1 MRKWKQRCS
10 VILGLT
16 VLGFANLV
24 EVVTPF
30 VETTK
35 VYAQEKE
42 DGYSN
47 SLKFSGTAT
56 TSKSQVTYH
65 DPMDLIQIIDLS
77 GSLSDSEFER
87 ANGVA
92 GGRKQQINDMIYVIE
107 NKLTDEDH
115 VMLAFYGTN
124 TEDSYKIGDREGS
137 DITRLL
143 TKKEAIDLLKELNSN
158 EEVHSMSL
166 SSSLIYSYVSPLLE
180 SKKYSVSKNFP
191 IGTGFED
198 VYKAQPNRNKQVS
211 VLQFTDDWTVSSGT
225 NENIDTSFADW
236 AKSNAKTFMT
246 VIDSVNGRNT
256 LSVSQLEKAGH
267 PNIKVFTKLDTPNR
281 QEDIAK
287 LFESTA
293 LVVVNKTVKQK
304 GTVSISPEADLT
316 LTSAELVS
324 PNGQKTPLTITNNT
338 VSWSGDLDNGS
349 YTVNYTF
356 TGTPSVERSI
366 RSSVTVDGK
375 KVDEKINTLRPEKIA
390 FETKYEEDP
399 SLAAGQ
405 EKEKQAGSEG
415 SQLVSLKDGKV
426 ISTTITKPKVDRI
439 VLRGTKGSDVEVKT
453 EDIPF
458 NTTYTEDP
466 ELEIGQTKVVT
477 EGAVGQKEITK
488 TYVTQSGK
496 RVGEPAITEKILKKA
511 VDKVIAKGTKGQD
524 VDVAESDIAFKTVY
538 TEDPEL
544 EFGQEKIVTEG
555 VLGVKRTTKTYV
567 TQKGVRT
574 KDEPSIKEE
583 VLKEAVDKVVAR
595 GSKPAVATKELDYKT
610 TYVEDKES
618 EAGKKTVVTK
628 GSKGHEISTVT
639 HSFNS
644 ETGEVTAN
652 EPKVE
657 KTESVDEV
665 ISVGTKPVVTTKD
678 LDYKTKYVEDKES
691 EAGKKTV
698 VTKGSKGHET
708 TTITYSFNSE
718 TGEVTANEPKVEKTE
733 SVDEVISVGTKP
745 VVTTKDLDY
754 KTKYV
759 EDKESE
765 AGKKT
770 VVTKGSKG
778 HETTT
783 ITYSFNSE
791 TGEVTANEPKVEKTE
806 SVDEV
811 ISVGTKPKVEIMETE
826 FKTEK
831 RENKDLKKGEEKIIQ
846 AGVKGRETITT
857 TYYLDPDT
865 GEVKENKPS
874 LEKVDPVN
882 EIIEVGTQAEKVLPN
897 TGTSLSN
904 FLTLTGM
911 IGIVLGISVIIY
923 RKLNKK

>member
-1 MRKWKQRCS
+1 MKKWKKRFS
-10 VILGLT
+10 VILGLA
-16 VLGFANLV
+16 VLGFPNLV

-107 NKLTDEDH
+107 HKLTDEDH

-166 SSSLIYSYVSPLLE
+166 SSSLISSYVSPLLE

-198 VYKAQPNRNKQVS
+198 VYKAQTNKNKQVS
-211 VLQFTDDWTVSSGT
+211 VLQFTDDWSSYYT
-225 NENIDTSFADW
+225 HENIDTSFADW

-246 VIDSVNGRNT
+246 VIDSKDGKNT
-256 LSVSQLEKAGH
+256 NSYEQLVKAGH

-293 LVVVNKTVKQK
+293 LVVVNKTIKQK

-356 TGTPSVERSI
+356 TGAPSVERSI

-458 NTTYTEDP
+458 KTTYTEDP

-496 RVGEPAITEKILKKA
+496 RVGDPAVTEKILKKA

-555 VLGVKRTTKTYV
+555 VVGVKRTTKTYV

-595 GSKPAVATKELDYKT
+595 GSKAAVATKELNYKT

-628 GSKGHEISTVT
+628 GSKGHETSTVT

-665 ISVGTKPVVTTKD
+665 ISVGTKPVVTTKE

-718 TGEVTANEPKVEKTE
+718 TGEVTANEPKVEK
-733 SVDEVISVGTKP
+733 I
-745 VVTTKDLDY
+745 
-754 KTKYV
+754 
-759 EDKESE
+759 
-765 AGKKT
+765 
-770 VVTKGSKG
+770 
-778 HETTT
+778 
-783 ITYSFNSE
+783 
-791 TGEVTANEPKVEKTE
+791 E

-865 GEVKENKPS
+865 GDVKENKPS

-904 FLTLTGM
+904 FLTLTGI
-911 IGIVLGISVIIY
+911 IGIALGISVIIY

>member
-10 VILGLT
+10 IILGLA
-16 VLGFANLV
+16 VLGFTNLV

-30 VETTK
+30 VEATK
-35 VYAQEKE
+35 VYAQENSNVNGNTLTFTAKSREEINRTTEKKIKPMDLLVVIDFSDSMSNHFTKMISDLKSLVSTMSDE
-42 DGYSN
+42 DQIWLFSYRENRDVSYIVTQDQIASGKPMDKTVLLRLLEGTPSMS
-47 SLKFSGTAT
+47 SLKDSFKKTDFNVNADSVGKGFSEIYDNYSGKKNSYVSTIQFTDEWVFSETIDIKYATWAKNHAKTFYTVTYYPNNINANQVGQSVRVMRAAGHNNIFIAT
-56 TSKSQVTYH
+56 TS
-65 DPMDLIQIIDLS
+65 IN
-77 GSLSDSEFER
+77 DSER
-87 ANGVA
+87 HKA
-92 GGRKQQINDMIYVIE
+92 IND
-107 NKLTDEDH
+107 
-115 VMLAFYGTN
+115 
-124 TEDSYKIGDREGS
+124 
-137 DITRLL
+137 
-143 TKKEAIDLLKELNSN
+143 
-158 EEVHSMSL
+158 
-166 SSSLIYSYVSPLLE
+166 
-180 SKKYSVSKNFP
+180 
-191 IGTGFED
+191 
-198 VYKAQPNRNKQVS
+198 
-211 VLQFTDDWTVSSGT
+211 QF
-225 NENIDTSFADW
+225 
-236 AKSNAKTFMT
+236 AKTA
-246 VIDSVNGRNT
+246 VEEIKEEK
-256 LSVSQLEKAGH
+256 VS
-267 PNIKVFTKLDTPNR
+267 
-281 QEDIAK
+281 
-287 LFESTA
+287 
-293 LVVVNKTVKQK
+293 VKQK

-324 PNGQKTPLTITNNT
+324 PNGQKTPLTITDNT
-338 VSWSGDLDNGS
+338 VSWSGDLDDGS
-349 YTVNYTF
+349 YTVHYTF

-439 VLRGTKGSDVEVKT
+439 VLRG
-453 EDIPF
+453 
-458 NTTYTEDP
+458 
-466 ELEIGQTKVVT
+466 
-477 EGAVGQKEITK
+477 
-488 TYVTQSGK
+488 
-496 RVGEPAITEKILKKA
+496 
-511 VDKVIAKGTKGQD
+511 
-524 VDVAESDIAFKTVY
+524 
-538 TEDPEL
+538 
-544 EFGQEKIVTEG
+544 
-555 VLGVKRTTKTYV
+555 
-567 TQKGVRT
+567 
-574 KDEPSIKEE
+574 
-583 VLKEAVDKVVAR
+583 
-595 GSKPAVATKELDYKT
+595 SKSAVATKELDYKT
-610 TYVEDKES
+610 T
-618 EAGKKTVVTK
+618 
-628 GSKGHEISTVT
+628 
-639 HSFNS
+639 
-644 ETGEVTAN
+644 
-652 EPKVE
+652 
-657 KTESVDEV
+657 
-665 ISVGTKPVVTTKD
+665 
-678 LDYKTKYVEDKES
+678 YVEDKES

-811 ISVGTKPKVEIMETE
+811 ISVGTKPKVEIRETE

-857 TYYLDPDT
+857 TYYLAPDT
-865 GEVKENKPS
+865 GEVKENKPT

-882 EIIEVGTQAEKVLPN
+882 EIIEVGTKAEKVLPN

-904 FLTLTGM
+904 LLTLTGM

>member
-107 NKLTDEDH
+107 SKLTDEDH

-158 EEVHSMSL
+158 EAVHSMSL
-166 SSSLIYSYVSPLLE
+166 SSSLISSYISPLLE

-198 VYKAQPNRNKQVS
+198 VYKAQTNKNKQVS
-211 VLQFTDDWTVSSGT
+211 VLQFTDDWSSYYT
-225 NENIDTSFADW
+225 HENIDTSFADW

-246 VIDSVNGRNT
+246 VIDSKDGKNT
-256 LSVSQLEKAGH
+256 NSYEQLVKAGH

-293 LVVVNKTVKQK
+293 LVVVNKTIKQK

-458 NTTYTEDP
+458 KTTYTEDP

-496 RVGEPAITEKILKKA
+496 RVGDPTVTEKILKKA

-555 VLGVKRTTKTYV
+555 VLGIKRTTKTYV

-595 GSKPAVATKELDYKT
+595 GSKSAVATKELDYKT

-618 EAGKKTVVTK
+618 EAGKKRVVTK
-628 GSKGHEISTVT
+628 GSKCHETSTVT

-657 KTESVDEV
+657 K
-665 ISVGTKPVVTTKD
+665 I
-678 LDYKTKYVEDKES
+678 
-691 EAGKKTV
+691 
-698 VTKGSKGHET
+698 
-708 TTITYSFNSE
+708 
-718 TGEVTANEPKVEKTE
+718 E

-826 FKTEK
+826 FKSEK
-831 RENKDLKKGEEKIIQ
+831 RENKNLKKGEEKIIQ

>member
-1 MRKWKQRCS
+1 MKKWKKRCS
-10 VILGLT
+10 VILGLV
-16 VLGFANLV
+16 VLGFTNLV

-30 VETTK
+30 VETTR

-42 DGYSN
+42 GGYSN
-47 SLKFSGTAT
+47 SLKFSGTT
-56 TSKSQVTYH
+56 STSKSQVTYH
-65 DPMDLIQIIDLS
+65 EPMDLIQIIDLS
-77 GSLSDSEFER
+77 GSLSDFEFNR
-87 ANGVA
+87 ANGTP

-124 TEDSYKIGDREGS
+124 TEDSYVTGDREGS

-158 EEVHSMSL
+158 EEVHNISL
-166 SSSLIYSYVSPLLE
+166 SSSLIGGTVSPLLE

-246 VIDSVNGRNT
+246 VVDSVVGNDA
-256 LSVSQLEKAGH
+256 LSVSQLKKAGH

-293 LVVVNKTVKQK
+293 LVVVNKTIKQK

-324 PNGQKTPLTITNNT
+324 PNGQKTPLTIKNNT

-390 FETKYEEDP
+390 FETKYEEDS
-399 SLAAGQ
+399 SLATGQ

-477 EGAVGQKEITK
+477 EGAIGQKEITK

-496 RVGEPAITEKILKKA
+496 RVGEPVTTEKILKKA

-544 EFGQEKIVTEG
+544 EFGQEKILTEG
-555 VLGVKRTTKTYV
+555 VVGVKRTTKTYV

-583 VLKEAVDKVVAR
+583 IVKEAVDKVVAR
-595 GSKPAVATKELDYKT
+595 GSKEAVATKELDYKT
-610 TYVEDKES
+610 KYVEDKDS

-628 GSKGHEISTVT
+628 GSKGHETTTITY
-639 HSFNS
+639 SFNS

-665 ISVGTKPVVTTKD
+665 ISVGTKSVVTTKD

-733 SVDEVISVGTKP
+733 SVDE
-745 VVTTKDLDY
+745 
-754 KTKYV
+754 
-759 EDKESE
+759 
-765 AGKKT
+765 A
-770 VVTKGSKG
+770 
-778 HETTT
+778 
-783 ITYSFNSE
+783 
-791 TGEVTANEPKVEKTE
+791 
-806 SVDEV
+806 
-811 ISVGTKPKVEIMETE
+811 ISVGTKPKVEIKETE

-857 TYYLDPDT
+857 TYYLNPDT

-904 FLTLTGM
+904 FLTLAGM
-911 IGIVLGISVIIY
+911 IGIALGISVIIY

>member
-1 MRKWKQRCS
+1 MRKWKQSCS

-35 VYAQEKE
+35 VYAQEN
-42 DGYSN
+42 SN
-47 SLKFSGTAT
+47 VNGNTLIFTAKSREEINRT
-56 TSKSQVTYH
+56 TEKKIK
-65 DPMDLIQIIDLS
+65 PMDLLVVLDFS
-77 GSLSDSEFER
+77 GSNVSNFAKMFSDLKSL
-87 ANGVA
+87 
-92 GGRKQQINDMIYVIE
+92 ISTMS
-107 NKLTDEDH
+107 DEDQIW
-115 VMLAFYGTN
+115 LFSYDSN
-124 TEDSYKIGDREGS
+124 LPDSYKVKSSVIASGIVSGIASGKPMNKKNLIKLLENKQITDQYDSEGLFRKEGWNVSEDSIGKGFSEIYDNYSG
-137 DITRLL
+137 
-143 TKKEAIDLLKELNSN
+143 KKN
-158 EEVHSMSL
+158 
-166 SSSLIYSYVSPLLE
+166 SYVST
-180 SKKYSVSKNFP
+180 
-191 IGTGFED
+191 I
-198 VYKAQPNRNKQVS
+198 
-211 VLQFTDDWTVSSGT
+211 QFTDEWTVG
-225 NENIDTSFADW
+225 EEIDVQYASW
-236 AKSNAKTFMT
+236 AKNHAKTFYT
-246 VIDSVNGRNT
+246 VTYNANESS
-256 LSVSQLEKAGH
+256 LSVQSMKAAGH
-267 PNIKVFTKLDTPNR
+267 NNIFISDASTNESERQKAINDQFAKTAVEEIKEEKV
-281 QEDIAK
+281 
-287 LFESTA
+287 S
-293 LVVVNKTVKQK
+293 VKQK

-316 LTSAELVS
+316 LTSVELVS

-426 ISTTITKPKVDRI
+426 ISTIITKPKVDRI

-477 EGAVGQKEITK
+477 EGAVGQKEITQ

-496 RVGEPAITEKILKKA
+496 RVGDPAVTEKILKKA

-595 GSKPAVATKELDYKT
+595 GSKSAVATKELDYKT

-628 GSKGHEISTVT
+628 GSKGHETSTVT
-639 HSFNS
+639 H
-644 ETGEVTAN
+644 
-652 EPKVE
+652 
-657 KTESVDEV
+657 
-665 ISVGTKPVVTTKD
+665 
-678 LDYKTKYVEDKES
+678 
-691 EAGKKTV
+691 
-698 VTKGSKGHET
+698 
-708 TTITYSFNSE
+708 SFNSE

-831 RENKDLKKGEEKIIQ
+831 RENKNLKKGEEKIIQ

-904 FLTLTGM
+904 FLTLTGI
-911 IGIVLGISVIIY
+911 IGIALGISVIIY

>member
-1 MRKWKQRCS
+1 MRKWKQGCS

-30 VETTK
+30 IETTR
-35 VYAQEKE
+35 VYAQEN
-42 DGYSN
+42 SN
-47 SLKFSGTAT
+47 VNGNTLTFTAKSREEIIHT
-56 TSKSQVTYH
+56 TEKKIK
-65 DPMDLIQIIDLS
+65 PMDLLVVLDFS
-77 GSLSDSEFER
+77 GSNTDNITKMFSDLKSLVSTMSDEDQIWLFSYDFNLPDSYKAKRSEI
-87 ANGVA
+87 ASGKPMN
-92 GGRKQQINDMIYVIE
+92 KKNLIKLLE
-107 NKLTDEDH
+107 NKQPDANVYRIINEFKDLFKKEGWD
-115 VMLAFYGTN
+115 V
-124 TEDSYKIGDREGS
+124 TEDSI
-137 DITRLL
+137 
-143 TKKEAIDLLKELNSN
+143 KKGFSE
-158 EEVHSMSL
+158 
-166 SSSLIYSYVSPLLE
+166 IYDNYSGKKNSYVST
-180 SKKYSVSKNFP
+180 
-191 IGTGFED
+191 I
-198 VYKAQPNRNKQVS
+198 
-211 VLQFTDDWTVSSGT
+211 QFTDGWDYG
-225 NENIDTSFADW
+225 EKIDIQYANW
-236 AKSNAKTFMT
+236 AKNHAKTFYT
-246 VIDSVNGRNT
+246 VTYNANERSYSVEAMKAVGHNNIFISDASTTELERQKAINDQFAKT
-256 LSVSQLEKAGH
+256 AIEEIKEEKVS
-267 PNIKVFTKLDTPNR
+267 
-281 QEDIAK
+281 
-287 LFESTA
+287 
-293 LVVVNKTVKQK
+293 VKQK

-316 LTSAELVS
+316 LTSAELVA

-390 FETKYEEDP
+390 FETKYEEDS

-415 SQLVSLKDGKV
+415 SQLLSLKDGKV

-439 VLRGTKGSDVEVKT
+439 VLRG
-453 EDIPF
+453 
-458 NTTYTEDP
+458 
-466 ELEIGQTKVVT
+466 
-477 EGAVGQKEITK
+477 
-488 TYVTQSGK
+488 
-496 RVGEPAITEKILKKA
+496 
-511 VDKVIAKGTKGQD
+511 
-524 VDVAESDIAFKTVY
+524 
-538 TEDPEL
+538 
-544 EFGQEKIVTEG
+544 
-555 VLGVKRTTKTYV
+555 
-567 TQKGVRT
+567 
-574 KDEPSIKEE
+574 
-583 VLKEAVDKVVAR
+583 
-595 GSKPAVATKELDYKT
+595 SKSAVATKELDYKT
-610 TYVEDKES
+610 T
-618 EAGKKTVVTK
+618 
-628 GSKGHEISTVT
+628 
-639 HSFNS
+639 
-644 ETGEVTAN
+644 
-652 EPKVE
+652 
-657 KTESVDEV
+657 
-665 ISVGTKPVVTTKD
+665 
-678 LDYKTKYVEDKES
+678 YVEDKES

-745 VVTTKDLDY
+745 VVTTKELDY

-759 EDKESE
+759 EDKDSE

-811 ISVGTKPKVEIMETE
+811 ISVGTKPKVEIRETE

-857 TYYLDPDT
+857 TYYLDPET
-865 GEVKENKPS
+865 GDVKENKPS

-904 FLTLTGM
+904 FLTLTGI
-911 IGIVLGISVIIY
+911 IGIALGISVITY
-923 RKLNKK
+923 RKLKKK

>member
-35 VYAQEKE
+35 VYAQEN
-42 DGYSN
+42 SN
-47 SLKFSGTAT
+47 VNGNTLTFTAKSREEINRT
-56 TSKSQVTYH
+56 TEKKTK
-65 DPMDLIQIIDLS
+65 PMDLLVVLDFSPSNVSNFAKMFSDLK
-77 GSLSDSEFER
+77 SLISTMS
-87 ANGVA
+87 
-92 GGRKQQINDMIYVIE
+92 
-107 NKLTDEDH
+107 DEDQIW
-115 VMLAFYGTN
+115 LFSYDSN
-124 TEDSYKIGDREGS
+124 LPDSYKVKSSVIASGIVSGIASGKPMNKKNLIKLLENKQITDQYDSEGLFRKEGWNVSEDSIGKGFSEIYDNYSG
-137 DITRLL
+137 
-143 TKKEAIDLLKELNSN
+143 KKN
-158 EEVHSMSL
+158 
-166 SSSLIYSYVSPLLE
+166 SYVST
-180 SKKYSVSKNFP
+180 
-191 IGTGFED
+191 I
-198 VYKAQPNRNKQVS
+198 
-211 VLQFTDDWTVSSGT
+211 QFTDEWTVG
-225 NENIDTSFADW
+225 EEIDVQYASW
-236 AKSNAKTFMT
+236 AKNHAKTFYT
-246 VIDSVNGRNT
+246 VTYNANESS
-256 LSVSQLEKAGH
+256 LSVQSMKAAGH
-267 PNIKVFTKLDTPNR
+267 NNIFISDASTTELERQKAINDQFAKTAVEEIKEEKV
-281 QEDIAK
+281 
-287 LFESTA
+287 S
-293 LVVVNKTVKQK
+293 VKQK

-390 FETKYEEDP
+390 FETKYEEDS

-496 RVGEPAITEKILKKA
+496 RVGDPTVTEKILKKA
-511 VDKVIAKGTKGQD
+511 VDKVVAKGTKGQD

-595 GSKPAVATKELDYKT
+595 GSKSAVATKELDYKT

-628 GSKGHEISTVT
+628 GSKGHETSTVT

-678 LDYKTKYVEDKES
+678 LDYKTKYVEDK
-691 EAGKKTV
+691 
-698 VTKGSKGHET
+698 
-708 TTITYSFNSE
+708 
-718 TGEVTANEPKVEKTE
+718 
-733 SVDEVISVGTKP
+733 D
-745 VVTTKDLDY
+745 
-754 KTKYV
+754 
-759 EDKESE
+759 SE

-857 TYYLDPDT
+857 TYYLNPDT

>member
-10 VILGLT
+10 VILGLA

-47 SLKFSGTAT
+47 SLKFSGTTT

-137 DITRLL
+137 DITHLL

-166 SSSLIYSYVSPLLE
+166 SSSLISSYVSPLLE

-198 VYKAQPNRNKQVS
+198 VYKAQTNKNKQVS
-211 VLQFTDDWTVSSGT
+211 VLQFTDDWSSYYT
-225 NENIDTSFADW
+225 HENIDTSFADW

-246 VIDSVNGRNT
+246 VIDSKDGKNT
-256 LSVSQLEKAGH
+256 NSYEQLVKAGH

-496 RVGEPAITEKILKKA
+496 RVGDPAVTEKILKKA

-628 GSKGHEISTVT
+628 GSKGHETTTVT

-708 TTITYSFNSE
+708 STVTYSFNSE
-718 TGEVTANEPKVEKTE
+718 TGEV
-733 SVDEVISVGTKP
+733 I
-745 VVTTKDLDY
+745 
-754 KTKYV
+754 
-759 EDKESE
+759 
-765 AGKKT
+765 
-770 VVTKGSKG
+770 
-778 HETTT
+778 
-783 ITYSFNSE
+783 
-791 TGEVTANEPKVEKTE
+791 ANEPKVEKTE

-865 GEVKENKPS
+865 GEVKENKPT

>member
-1 MRKWKQRCS
+1 MRKWKQSCS

-35 VYAQEKE
+35 VYAQEN
-42 DGYSN
+42 SN
-47 SLKFSGTAT
+47 VNGNTLTFTAKSREEINRT
-56 TSKSQVTYH
+56 TEKKIK
-65 DPMDLIQIIDLS
+65 PLDLLVVLDLS
-77 GSLSDSEFER
+77 ISNVGNITKMLSDLKSL
-87 ANGVA
+87 AST
-92 GGRKQQINDMIYVIE
+92 MS
-107 NKLTDEDH
+107 DEDQIWLFSYD
-115 VMLAFYGTN
+115 MNEA
-124 TEDSYKIGDREGS
+124 DSYKANYTGIASGKPMNKKNLIKLLENKQITDQYDFKDLFRKEGWNVTEESIGKAFSEIYDNYSG
-137 DITRLL
+137 
-143 TKKEAIDLLKELNSN
+143 KKN
-158 EEVHSMSL
+158 
-166 SSSLIYSYVSPLLE
+166 SYVST
-180 SKKYSVSKNFP
+180 
-191 IGTGFED
+191 I
-198 VYKAQPNRNKQVS
+198 
-211 VLQFTDDWTVSSGT
+211 QFTDGW
-225 NENIDTSFADW
+225 IDSETIDVKYATW
-236 AKSNAKTFMT
+236 AKSHAKTFYT
-246 VIDSVNGRNT
+246 VTYNANESS
-256 LSVSQLEKAGH
+256 LSVQSMKAAGH
-267 PNIKVFTKLDTPNR
+267 NNIFISNDSTNESERQKAINAQFAKTAVEEIKEEKV
-281 QEDIAK
+281 
-287 LFESTA
+287 S
-293 LVVVNKTVKQK
+293 VKQK

-366 RSSVTVDGK
+366 RSSVTVDDK

-426 ISTTITKPKVDRI
+426 ISTIITKPKVDRI

-477 EGAVGQKEITK
+477 EGTVGQKEITK

-496 RVGEPAITEKILKKA
+496 RVGDPAVTEKI
-511 VDKVIAKGTKGQD
+511 
-524 VDVAESDIAFKTVY
+524 
-538 TEDPEL
+538 
-544 EFGQEKIVTEG
+544 
-555 VLGVKRTTKTYV
+555 
-567 TQKGVRT
+567 
-574 KDEPSIKEE
+574 
-583 VLKEAVDKVVAR
+583 LKEAVDKVVAR
-595 GSKPAVATKELDYKT
+595 GSKSAVATKE
-610 TYVEDKES
+610 
-618 EAGKKTVVTK
+618 
-628 GSKGHEISTVT
+628 
-639 HSFNS
+639 
-644 ETGEVTAN
+644 
-652 EPKVE
+652 
-657 KTESVDEV
+657 
-665 ISVGTKPVVTTKD
+665 

-698 VTKGSKGHET
+698 VTKGSKGYET

-718 TGEVTANEPKVEKTE
+718 TGEVAANEPKVEKTE
-733 SVDEVISVGTKP
+733 P
-745 VVTTKDLDY
+745 
-754 KTKYV
+754 
-759 EDKESE
+759 
-765 AGKKT
+765 
-770 VVTKGSKG
+770 
-778 HETTT
+778 
-783 ITYSFNSE
+783 
-791 TGEVTANEPKVEKTE
+791 
-806 SVDEV
+806 VDEV

-831 RENKDLKKGEEKIIQ
+831 RENKNLKKGEEKIIQ

-857 TYYLDPDT
+857 TYYLNPDT

-882 EIIEVGTQAEKVLPN
+882 KIIEVGTQAEKVLPN

>member
-1 MRKWKQRCS
+1 MRKWKQSCS

-24 EVVTPF
+24 EIVTPF

-35 VYAQEKE
+35 VYAQEN
-42 DGYSN
+42 SN
-47 SLKFSGTAT
+47 VNGNTLTFTAKSREEINRT
-56 TSKSQVTYH
+56 TEKKIK
-65 DPMDLIQIIDLS
+65 PMDLLVVLDFS
-77 GSLSDSEFER
+77 GSNTANITKMFSDLKSL
-87 ANGVA
+87 VST
-92 GGRKQQINDMIYVIE
+92 MS
-107 NKLTDEDH
+107 DEDQIW
-115 VMLAFYGTN
+115 LFSYDSN
-124 TEDSYKIGDREGS
+124 LPDSYKVKSSVIASGIASGKPMNKKNLIKLLENKQITDQYDFQGLFRKEGWNVSEDSIGKGFSEIYDNYSG
-137 DITRLL
+137 
-143 TKKEAIDLLKELNSN
+143 KKN
-158 EEVHSMSL
+158 
-166 SSSLIYSYVSPLLE
+166 SYVST
-180 SKKYSVSKNFP
+180 
-191 IGTGFED
+191 I
-198 VYKAQPNRNKQVS
+198 
-211 VLQFTDDWTVSSGT
+211 QFTDEWTIG
-225 NENIDTSFADW
+225 EEIDVQYATW
-236 AKSNAKTFMT
+236 AKNHAKTFYT
-246 VIDSVNGRNT
+246 VTYNANESS
-256 LSVSQLEKAGH
+256 LSVQSMKAAGH
-267 PNIKVFTKLDTPNR
+267 NNIFISDASTTELERQKAINAQFAKTAVEEIKEEKV
-281 QEDIAK
+281 
-287 LFESTA
+287 S
-293 LVVVNKTVKQK
+293 VKQK

-366 RSSVTVDGK
+366 RGSVTVDGK

-496 RVGEPAITEKILKKA
+496 RVGEAAVTEKILKKA

-574 KDEPSIKEE
+574 KDEPYIKEE
-583 VLKEAVDKVVAR
+583 VVKEAVDKVVAR
-595 GSKPAVATKELDYKT
+595 GSKAAVETKELDYKT
-610 TYVEDKES
+610 TYVEDKDS

-628 GSKGHEISTVT
+628 GSKGHETSTVT

-644 ETGEVTAN
+644 ETGEVTSN

-665 ISVGTKPVVTTKD
+665 ISVGTK
-678 LDYKTKYVEDKES
+678 
-691 EAGKKTV
+691 
-698 VTKGSKGHET
+698 
-708 TTITYSFNSE
+708 
-718 TGEVTANEPKVEKTE
+718 
-733 SVDEVISVGTKP
+733 SVD
-745 VVTTKDLDY
+745 TTKDLDY

-857 TYYLDPDT
+857 TYYLNPDT

>member
-10 VILGLT
+10 VILGLA

-42 DGYSN
+42 DSYSN
-47 SLKFSGTAT
+47 SLKFSGTTT

-115 VMLAFYGTN
+115 VMLAFNGTN

-166 SSSLIYSYVSPLLE
+166 SSSLISSYVSPLLE

-198 VYKAQPNRNKQVS
+198 VYKAQTNKNKQVS
-211 VLQFTDDWTVSSGT
+211 VLQFTDDWSSYYT
-225 NENIDTSFADW
+225 HENIDTSFADW

-246 VIDSVNGRNT
+246 VIDSKDGKNT
-256 LSVSQLEKAGH
+256 NSYEQLVKAGH

-293 LVVVNKTVKQK
+293 LVVVNKTIKQK

-366 RSSVTVDGK
+366 RGSVTVDGK

-466 ELEIGQTKVVT
+466 ELEIGQTKVLT
-477 EGAVGQKEITK
+477 EGAVGQTEITK

-496 RVGEPAITEKILKKA
+496 RVGDPTVTEKILKKA

-555 VLGVKRTTKTYV
+555 VLGIKRTTKTYV

-595 GSKPAVATKELDYKT
+595 GSKSAVATKELDYKT
-610 TYVEDKES
+610 T
-618 EAGKKTVVTK
+618 
-628 GSKGHEISTVT
+628 
-639 HSFNS
+639 
-644 ETGEVTAN
+644 
-652 EPKVE
+652 
-657 KTESVDEV
+657 
-665 ISVGTKPVVTTKD
+665 
-678 LDYKTKYVEDKES
+678 YVEDKES

-733 SVDEVISVGTKP
+733 PIDEVISVGTKP

-831 RENKDLKKGEEKIIQ
+831 RENKNLKKGEEKIIQ

>member
-1 MRKWKQRCS
+1 MKKWKKRCS
-10 VILGLT
+10 VILGLV
-16 VLGFANLV
+16 VLGFTNLV

-30 VETTK
+30 VETTR

-42 DGYSN
+42 GGYSN
-47 SLKFSGTAT
+47 SLKFSGTTT

-166 SSSLIYSYVSPLLE
+166 SSSLISSYVSPLLE

-198 VYKAQPNRNKQVS
+198 VYKAQTNKNKQVS
-211 VLQFTDDWTVSSGT
+211 VLQFTDDWSSYYT
-225 NENIDTSFADW
+225 HENIDTSFADW

-246 VIDSVNGRNT
+246 VIDSKDGKNT
-256 LSVSQLEKAGH
+256 NSYEQLVKAGH

-293 LVVVNKTVKQK
+293 LVVVNKTIKQK

-338 VSWSGDLDNGS
+338 ISWSGDLDNGS

-366 RSSVTVDGK
+366 RGSVTVDGK

-458 NTTYTEDP
+458 KTTYTEDP

-477 EGAVGQKEITK
+477 EGAVGQKEIIK

-496 RVGEPAITEKILKKA
+496 RVGDPAVTEKIFKKA

-555 VLGVKRTTKTYV
+555 VPGVKRTTKTYV

-628 GSKGHEISTVT
+628 GSKGHETTTVT

-644 ETGEVTAN
+644 ETGEV
-652 EPKVE
+652 
-657 KTESVDEV
+657 
-665 ISVGTKPVVTTKD
+665 I
-678 LDYKTKYVEDKES
+678 
-691 EAGKKTV
+691 
-698 VTKGSKGHET
+698 
-708 TTITYSFNSE
+708 
-718 TGEVTANEPKVEKTE
+718 
-733 SVDEVISVGTKP
+733 
-745 VVTTKDLDY
+745 
-754 KTKYV
+754 
-759 EDKESE
+759 
-765 AGKKT
+765 
-770 VVTKGSKG
+770 
-778 HETTT
+778 
-783 ITYSFNSE
+783 
-791 TGEVTANEPKVEKTE
+791 ANEPKVEKTE

>member
-1 MRKWKQRCS
+1 MRKWKQGCS
-10 VILGLT
+10 VILGLS

-30 VETTK
+30 VETTS
-35 VYAQEKE
+35 VYAQEN
-42 DGYSN
+42 SN
-47 SLKFSGTAT
+47 VNGNTLTFTAKSREEINRT
-56 TSKSQVTYH
+56 TEKKIK
-65 DPMDLIQIIDLS
+65 PMDLLVVLDFSTSNEFNLTKI
-77 GSLSDSEFER
+77 LSDLKSLVSTMSDDDQIWLFSYDSNFADSYKAKRSEIASGKPMNKKNLIKLLLENEQ
-87 ANGVA
+87 ANTSVLRIRNEFKDLFKKGDWNVTEDSI
-92 GGRKQQINDMIYVIE
+92 GKGFSEIYDNYSGKKNSYVSIIQF
-107 NKLTDEDH
+107 TDGWESNEEIDVQYANWAKNH
-115 VMLAFYGTN
+115 AKTFYTVTYGTN
-124 TEDSYKIGDREGS
+124 EDSKS
-137 DITRLL
+137 V
-143 TKKEAIDLLKELNSN
+143 EAMKAAGHSN
-158 EEVHSMSL
+158 
-166 SSSLIYSYVSPLLE
+166 I
-180 SKKYSVSKNFP
+180 F
-191 IGTGFED
+191 I
-198 VYKAQPNRNKQVS
+198 
-211 VLQFTDDWTVSSGT
+211 
-225 NENIDTSFADW
+225 
-236 AKSNAKTFMT
+236 SNASTNKSERQKAINAQFAKTA
-246 VIDSVNGRNT
+246 VEEIKEEK
-256 LSVSQLEKAGH
+256 VS
-267 PNIKVFTKLDTPNR
+267 
-281 QEDIAK
+281 
-287 LFESTA
+287 
-293 LVVVNKTVKQK
+293 VKQK

-324 PNGQKTPLTITNNT
+324 PNGQKTPLTITDNT
-338 VSWSGDLDNGS
+338 VSWSGDLDDGS
-349 YTVNYTF
+349 YTVHYTF

-426 ISTTITKPKVDRI
+426 ISTTVTKPKVDRI

-496 RVGEPAITEKILKKA
+496 RVGEPVTTEKILKKA

-595 GSKPAVATKELDYKT
+595 GSKSAVATKELDYKT
-610 TYVEDKES
+610 KYVEDKES

-628 GSKGHEISTVT
+628 GSKGHETSTVT
-639 HSFNS
+639 HSFNA

-665 ISVGTKPVVTTKD
+665 ISVGTKPVVTTKG
-678 LDYKTKYVEDKES
+678 LDYKTTYVEDKES

-708 TTITYSFNSE
+708 S
-718 TGEVTANEPKVEKTE
+718 
-733 SVDEVISVGTKP
+733 
-745 VVTTKDLDY
+745 
-754 KTKYV
+754 
-759 EDKESE
+759 
-765 AGKKT
+765 
-770 VVTKGSKG
+770 
-778 HETTT
+778 T

-811 ISVGTKPKVEIMETE
+811 ISVGTKPKVEIRETE

-857 TYYLDPDT
+857 TYYLNPDT

-874 LEKVDPVN
+874 LEKVDPIN
-882 EIIEVGTQAEKVLPN
+882 EIIEVGTQAEKILPN

-904 FLTLTGM
+904 FLTLTGI
-911 IGIVLGISVIIY
+911 IGIALGISVIIY

>member
-35 VYAQEKE
+35 VYAQEN
-42 DGYSN
+42 SN
-47 SLKFSGTAT
+47 VNGNTLTFTAKSREEINRT
-56 TSKSQVTYH
+56 TEKKIK
-65 DPMDLIQIIDLS
+65 PMDLLVLLDFSPSNNSNITKMFSDLK
-77 GSLSDSEFER
+77 SLVSTMS
-87 ANGVA
+87 
-92 GGRKQQINDMIYVIE
+92 
-107 NKLTDEDH
+107 DEDQIWLFSYD
-115 VMLAFYGTN
+115 MNFK
-124 TEDSYKIGDREGS
+124 DSYKAKRSEIASGKPMNKKNL
-137 DITRLL
+137 INLL
-143 TKKEAIDLLKELNSN
+143 ENKELSI
-158 EEVHSMSL
+158 L
-166 SSSLIYSYVSPLLE
+166 SRDTAAYKFKDLFKTEGWNVSGDSIGKDFSEIYNNYSGKKNSYVST
-180 SKKYSVSKNFP
+180 
-191 IGTGFED
+191 I
-198 VYKAQPNRNKQVS
+198 
-211 VLQFTDDWTVSSGT
+211 QFTDEWQGD
-225 NENIDTSFADW
+225 EKIDVQYANW
-236 AKSNAKTFMT
+236 AKNHAKTFYT
-246 VIDSVNGRNT
+246 VTYNANESSYSV
-256 LSVSQLEKAGH
+256 EAMKAAGH
-267 PNIKVFTKLDTPNR
+267 NNIFISGYSTNESER
-281 QEDIAK
+281 QKAINAQFAK
-287 LFESTA
+287 TA
-293 LVVVNKTVKQK
+293 VEEIKEETVSVKQK
-304 GTVSISPEADLT
+304 GTVSIIPEADLT

-349 YTVNYTF
+349 YTVHYTF

-390 FETKYEEDP
+390 FETKYEEEP

-496 RVGEPAITEKILKKA
+496 RVGDPAVTEKILKKA

-555 VLGVKRTTKTYV
+555 VVGVKRTTKTYV

-595 GSKPAVATKELDYKT
+595 GSKSAVATKELDYKT

-628 GSKGHEISTVT
+628 GSKGHETSTVT

-745 VVTTKDLDY
+745 
-754 KTKYV
+754 
-759 EDKESE
+759 
-765 AGKKT
+765 
-770 VVTKGSKG
+770 
-778 HETTT
+778 
-783 ITYSFNSE
+783 
-791 TGEVTANEPKVEKTE
+791 
-806 SVDEV
+806 
-811 ISVGTKPKVEIMETE
+811 KVEIRETE

-857 TYYLDPDT
+857 TYYLNPDT

-882 EIIEVGTQAEKVLPN
+882 EIIEVGTQVEKVLPN

>member
-1 MRKWKQRCS
+1 MKKWKKRCS

-107 NKLTDEDH
+107 SKLTDEDH

-158 EEVHSMSL
+158 EAVHSMSL
-166 SSSLIYSYVSPLLE
+166 SSSLISSYISPLLE

-198 VYKAQPNRNKQVS
+198 VYKAQTNKNKQVS
-211 VLQFTDDWTVSSGT
+211 VLQFTDDWSSYYT
-225 NENIDTSFADW
+225 HENIDTSFADW

-246 VIDSVNGRNT
+246 VIDSKDGKNT
-256 LSVSQLEKAGH
+256 NSYEQLVKAGH

-293 LVVVNKTVKQK
+293 LVVVNKTIKQK

-458 NTTYTEDP
+458 KTTYTEDP

-496 RVGEPAITEKILKKA
+496 RVGDPTVTEKILKKA

-555 VLGVKRTTKTYV
+555 VIGVKRTTKTYV

-583 VLKEAVDKVVAR
+583 VVKEAVDKVVAR
-595 GSKPAVATKELDYKT
+595 GSKAA
-610 TYVEDKES
+610 
-618 EAGKKTVVTK
+618 
-628 GSKGHEISTVT
+628 
-639 HSFNS
+639 
-644 ETGEVTAN
+644 
-652 EPKVE
+652 
-657 KTESVDEV
+657 
-665 ISVGTKPVVTTKD
+665 VTTKD

-745 VVTTKDLDY
+745 IVTTKELDY

-865 GEVKENKPS
+865 GDVKENKPS

-904 FLTLTGM
+904 FLTLTGI
-911 IGIVLGISVIIY
+911 IGIALGISVIIY

>member
-1 MRKWKQRCS
+1 MKKWKKRFS
-10 VILGLT
+10 VILGLA
-16 VLGFANLV
+16 VLGFPNLV

-107 NKLTDEDH
+107 SKLTDEDH

-158 EEVHSMSL
+158 EAVHSMSL
-166 SSSLIYSYVSPLLE
+166 SSSLISSYISPLLE

-198 VYKAQPNRNKQVS
+198 VYKAQTNKNKQVS
-211 VLQFTDDWTVSSGT
+211 VLQFTDDWSSYYT
-225 NENIDTSFADW
+225 HENIDTSFADW

-246 VIDSVNGRNT
+246 VIDSKDGKNT
-256 LSVSQLEKAGH
+256 NSYEQLVKAGH

-293 LVVVNKTVKQK
+293 LVVVNKTIKQK

-426 ISTTITKPKVDRI
+426 ISTTITKSKVDRI

-458 NTTYTEDP
+458 KTTYTEDP

-496 RVGEPAITEKILKKA
+496 RVGDPAVTEKILKKA

-524 VDVAESDIAFKTVY
+524 VDVAESDVAFKTVY

-595 GSKPAVATKELDYKT
+595 GSKSAVATKE
-610 TYVEDKES
+610 
-618 EAGKKTVVTK
+618 
-628 GSKGHEISTVT
+628 
-639 HSFNS
+639 
-644 ETGEVTAN
+644 
-652 EPKVE
+652 
-657 KTESVDEV
+657 
-665 ISVGTKPVVTTKD
+665 

-708 TTITYSFNSE
+708 TTISYSFNSE

-733 SVDEVISVGTKP
+733 SVDEVISVGTKS

-765 AGKKT
+765 VGKKT

-831 RENKDLKKGEEKIIQ
+831 RENKNLKKGEEKIIQ

-882 EIIEVGTQAEKVLPN
+882 EIIEVGTQSEKVLPN

-904 FLTLTGM
+904 FLTLTGI
-911 IGIVLGISVIIY
+911 IGIALGISVIIY

>member
-107 NKLTDEDH
+107 SKLTDEDH

-158 EEVHSMSL
+158 EAVHSMSL
-166 SSSLIYSYVSPLLE
+166 SSSLISSYISPLLE

-198 VYKAQPNRNKQVS
+198 VYKAQTNKNKQVS
-211 VLQFTDDWTVSSGT
+211 VLQFTDDWSSYYT
-225 NENIDTSFADW
+225 HENIDTSFADW

-246 VIDSVNGRNT
+246 VIDSKDGKNT
-256 LSVSQLEKAGH
+256 NSYEQLVKAGH

-293 LVVVNKTVKQK
+293 LVVVNKTIKQK

-458 NTTYTEDP
+458 KTTYTEDP

-496 RVGEPAITEKILKKA
+496 RVGDPTVTEKILKKA

-555 VLGVKRTTKTYV
+555 VLGIKRTTKTYV

-595 GSKPAVATKELDYKT
+595 GSKSAVATKELDYKT

-628 GSKGHEISTVT
+628 GSKGHETSTVT

-657 KTESVDEV
+657 KIESVDEV

-733 SVDEVISVGTKP
+733 PI
-745 VVTTKDLDY
+745 
-754 KTKYV
+754 
-759 EDKESE
+759 
-765 AGKKT
+765 
-770 VVTKGSKG
+770 
-778 HETTT
+778 
-783 ITYSFNSE
+783 
-791 TGEVTANEPKVEKTE
+791 
-806 SVDEV
+806 DEV

>member
-1 MRKWKQRCS
+1 MRKWKQSCS

-24 EVVTPF
+24 EIVTPF

-35 VYAQEKE
+35 VYAQEN
-42 DGYSN
+42 SN
-47 SLKFSGTAT
+47 VNGNTLTFTAKSREEINRT
-56 TSKSQVTYH
+56 TEKKIK
-65 DPMDLIQIIDLS
+65 PMDLLVVLDFS
-77 GSLSDSEFER
+77 GSNTANITKMFSDLKSL
-87 ANGVA
+87 VST
-92 GGRKQQINDMIYVIE
+92 MS
-107 NKLTDEDH
+107 DEDQIW
-115 VMLAFYGTN
+115 LFSYDSN
-124 TEDSYKIGDREGS
+124 LPDSYKVKSSVIASGIASGKPMNKKNLIKLLENKQITDQYDFQGLFRKEGWNVSEDSIGKGFSEIYDNYSG
-137 DITRLL
+137 
-143 TKKEAIDLLKELNSN
+143 KKN
-158 EEVHSMSL
+158 
-166 SSSLIYSYVSPLLE
+166 SYVST
-180 SKKYSVSKNFP
+180 
-191 IGTGFED
+191 I
-198 VYKAQPNRNKQVS
+198 
-211 VLQFTDDWTVSSGT
+211 QFTDEWTIG
-225 NENIDTSFADW
+225 EEIDVQYATW
-236 AKSNAKTFMT
+236 AKNHAKTFYT
-246 VIDSVNGRNT
+246 VTYNANESS
-256 LSVSQLEKAGH
+256 LSVQSMKAAGH
-267 PNIKVFTKLDTPNR
+267 NNIFISDASTNELERQKAINAQFAKTAVEEIKEEKV
-281 QEDIAK
+281 
-287 LFESTA
+287 S
-293 LVVVNKTVKQK
+293 VKQK

-390 FETKYEEDP
+390 FETKYEEDS

-496 RVGEPAITEKILKKA
+496 RVGDPAVTEKILKKA
-511 VDKVIAKGTKGQD
+511 VDKVVAKGTKGQD

-595 GSKPAVATKELDYKT
+595 GSKSAVETKELDYKT

-618 EAGKKTVVTK
+618 EAGKKTVVIK
-628 GSKGHEISTVT
+628 GSKGHKTSTVT

-678 LDYKTKYVEDKES
+678 LDYKTKYVEDKEA

-718 TGEVTANEPKVEKTE
+718 TGEVTANEPKVEKTK
-733 SVDEVISVGTKP
+733 SVDEVISVG
-745 VVTTKDLDY
+745 
-754 KTKYV
+754 
-759 EDKESE
+759 
-765 AGKKT
+765 
-770 VVTKGSKG
+770 
-778 HETTT
+778 
-783 ITYSFNSE
+783 I
-791 TGEVTANEPKVEKTE
+791 
-806 SVDEV
+806 
-811 ISVGTKPKVEIMETE
+811 KPKVEIRETE

-846 AGVKGRETITT
+846 AGVKGREIITT
-857 TYYLDPDT
+857 TYYLNPDT

-874 LEKVDPVN
+874 FEKVDPVN

-904 FLTLTGM
+904 FLTLTG
-911 IGIVLGISVIIY
+911 IVGIALGISVIIY

>member
-1 MRKWKQRCS
+1 MKKWKKRCI

-35 VYAQEKE
+35 VYAQEKG

-47 SLKFSGTAT
+47 SLKFSGTTT
-56 TSKSQVTYH
+56 TSKSQVNYH

-115 VMLAFYGTN
+115 VMLAFNGTN

-166 SSSLIYSYVSPLLE
+166 SSSLISSYVSPLLE

-198 VYKAQPNRNKQVS
+198 VYKAQTNKNKQVS
-211 VLQFTDDWTVSSGT
+211 VLQFTDDWSSYYT
-225 NENIDTSFADW
+225 HENIDTSFADW

-246 VIDSVNGRNT
+246 VIDSKDGKNT
-256 LSVSQLEKAGH
+256 NSYEQLVKAGH

-293 LVVVNKTVKQK
+293 LVVVNKTIKQK

-338 VSWSGDLDNGS
+338 VSWSGDLDNAS

-366 RSSVTVDGK
+366 RGSVTVDGK

-466 ELEIGQTKVVT
+466 ELEIGQTKVLT
-477 EGAVGQKEITK
+477 EGAVGQTEITK

-496 RVGEPAITEKILKKA
+496 RVGDPTVTEKILKKA

-555 VLGVKRTTKTYV
+555 VLGIKRTTKTYV

-595 GSKPAVATKELDYKT
+595 GSKSAVATKELDYKT
-610 TYVEDKES
+610 T
-618 EAGKKTVVTK
+618 
-628 GSKGHEISTVT
+628 
-639 HSFNS
+639 
-644 ETGEVTAN
+644 
-652 EPKVE
+652 
-657 KTESVDEV
+657 
-665 ISVGTKPVVTTKD
+665 
-678 LDYKTKYVEDKES
+678 YVEDKES

-733 SVDEVISVGTKP
+733 PIDEVISVGTKP

-778 HETTT
+778 HETTK
-783 ITYSFNSE
+783 ITYRFNSE
-791 TGEVTANEPKVEKTE
+791 TGEVTANEPKIEKTE

-811 ISVGTKPKVEIMETE
+811 ISVGTKPKVEIRETE

-904 FLTLTGM
+904 FLTLTGI

>member
-1 MRKWKQRCS
+1 M
-10 VILGLT
+10 
-16 VLGFANLV
+16 
-24 EVVTPF
+24 
-30 VETTK
+30 
-35 VYAQEKE
+35 
-42 DGYSN
+42 
-47 SLKFSGTAT
+47 
-56 TSKSQVTYH
+56 
-65 DPMDLIQIIDLS
+65 
-77 GSLSDSEFER
+77 
-87 ANGVA
+87 
-92 GGRKQQINDMIYVIE
+92 
-107 NKLTDEDH
+107 
-115 VMLAFYGTN
+115 
-124 TEDSYKIGDREGS
+124 
-137 DITRLL
+137 
-143 TKKEAIDLLKELNSN
+143 
-158 EEVHSMSL
+158 
-166 SSSLIYSYVSPLLE
+166 
-180 SKKYSVSKNFP
+180 
-191 IGTGFED
+191 
-198 VYKAQPNRNKQVS
+198 
-211 VLQFTDDWTVSSGT
+211 
-225 NENIDTSFADW
+225 
-236 AKSNAKTFMT
+236 
-246 VIDSVNGRNT
+246 
-256 LSVSQLEKAGH
+256 
-267 PNIKVFTKLDTPNR
+267 DTPNR

-390 FETKYEEDP
+390 FETKYEEDS

-466 ELEIGQTKVVT
+466 ELEIGQIKVVT

-496 RVGEPAITEKILKKA
+496 RVGDPAVTEKILKKA

-555 VLGVKRTTKTYV
+555 VPGVKRTTKTYV

-595 GSKPAVATKELDYKT
+595 GSKSAVATKELDYKT

-628 GSKGHEISTVT
+628 GSKGHETSTVT
-639 HSFNS
+639 HSFNA

-708 TTITYSFNSE
+708 STVTHSFN
-718 TGEVTANEPKVEKTE
+718 A
-733 SVDEVISVGTKP
+733 
-745 VVTTKDLDY
+745 
-754 KTKYV
+754 
-759 EDKESE
+759 
-765 AGKKT
+765 
-770 VVTKGSKG
+770 
-778 HETTT
+778 
-783 ITYSFNSE
+783 E

-811 ISVGTKPKVEIMETE
+811 ISVGTKPKVEIRETE

-846 AGVKGRETITT
+846 AGVKGRETITI

-904 FLTLTGM
+904 FLTLTGI
-911 IGIVLGISVIIY
+911 IGIALGISVITY
-923 RKLNKK
+923 RKLKKK

>member
-1 MRKWKQRCS
+1 MKKWKKRFS
-10 VILGLT
+10 VILGLA
-16 VLGFANLV
+16 VLGFPNLV

-30 VETTK
+30 VETIR

-42 DGYSN
+42 GGYSN
-47 SLKFSGTAT
+47 SLKFSGTTT

-166 SSSLIYSYVSPLLE
+166 SSSLISSYVSPMLE

-198 VYKAQPNRNKQVS
+198 VYKAQTNKNKQVS
-211 VLQFTDDWTVSSGT
+211 VLQFTDDWSSYYT
-225 NENIDTSFADW
+225 HENIDTSFADW

-246 VIDSVNGRNT
+246 VIDSKDGKNT
-256 LSVSQLEKAGH
+256 NSYEQLVKAGH

-375 KVDEKINTLRPEKIA
+375 KVDEKINTLRPEKID

-453 EDIPF
+453 ENIPF

-496 RVGEPAITEKILKKA
+496 RVGDPTVTEKILKKA

-555 VLGVKRTTKTYV
+555 VLGIKRTTKTYV

-595 GSKPAVATKELDYKT
+595 GSKSAVATKELDYKT

-628 GSKGHEISTVT
+628 GSKGHE
-639 HSFNS
+639 
-644 ETGEVTAN
+644 
-652 EPKVE
+652 
-657 KTESVDEV
+657 
-665 ISVGTKPVVTTKD
+665 TTK
-678 LDYKTKYVEDKES
+678 
-691 EAGKKTV
+691 
-698 VTKGSKGHET
+698 
-708 TTITYSFNSE
+708 ITYR
-718 TGEVTANEPKVEKTE
+718 
-733 SVDEVISVGTKP
+733 
-745 VVTTKDLDY
+745 
-754 KTKYV
+754 
-759 EDKESE
+759 
-765 AGKKT
+765 
-770 VVTKGSKG
+770 
-778 HETTT
+778 
-783 ITYSFNSE
+783 FNSE

-811 ISVGTKPKVEIMETE
+811 ISVGTKPKVEIRETE

>member
-35 VYAQEKE
+35 VYAQEN
-42 DGYSN
+42 SN
-47 SLKFSGTAT
+47 VNGNTLTFTAKSREEINRT
-56 TSKSQVTYH
+56 TEKKIK
-65 DPMDLIQIIDLS
+65 PMDLLVLLDFS
-77 GSLSDSEFER
+77 PSNEYNFTKMLSDLKSL
-87 ANGVA
+87 
-92 GGRKQQINDMIYVIE
+92 ISTMS
-107 NKLTDEDH
+107 DEDQIW
-115 VMLAFYGTN
+115 LFSYGGN
-124 TEDSYKIGDREGS
+124 YSDSYKAQDTGIASGKPMNKKNL
-137 DITRLL
+137 IKLL
-143 TKKEAIDLLKELNSN
+143 ENKQIKRYDFIDLFRKEGWNIS
-158 EEVHSMSL
+158 EDSIGKDFSE
-166 SSSLIYSYVSPLLE
+166 IYDNYSGKKNSYVST
-180 SKKYSVSKNFP
+180 
-191 IGTGFED
+191 I
-198 VYKAQPNRNKQVS
+198 
-211 VLQFTDDWTVSSGT
+211 QFTDDWMSTET
-225 NENIDTSFADW
+225 IDIHYATW
-236 AKSNAKTFMT
+236 AKNHAKTFYT
-246 VIDSVNGRNT
+246 VTYDANEGSHSVE
-256 LSVSQLEKAGH
+256 VMKAAGH
-267 PNIKVFTKLDTPNR
+267 NNIFISNASTNESERQKAINAQFAKTAVEEIKEEKV
-281 QEDIAK
+281 
-287 LFESTA
+287 S
-293 LVVVNKTVKQK
+293 VKQK

-316 LTSAELVS
+316 LTSAELIS

-390 FETKYEEDP
+390 FETKYEEEP

-439 VLRGTKGSDVEVKT
+439 VLRG
-453 EDIPF
+453 
-458 NTTYTEDP
+458 
-466 ELEIGQTKVVT
+466 
-477 EGAVGQKEITK
+477 
-488 TYVTQSGK
+488 
-496 RVGEPAITEKILKKA
+496 
-511 VDKVIAKGTKGQD
+511 
-524 VDVAESDIAFKTVY
+524 
-538 TEDPEL
+538 
-544 EFGQEKIVTEG
+544 
-555 VLGVKRTTKTYV
+555 
-567 TQKGVRT
+567 
-574 KDEPSIKEE
+574 
-583 VLKEAVDKVVAR
+583 
-595 GSKPAVATKELDYKT
+595 SKSAVATKELDYKT

-628 GSKGHEISTVT
+628 GSKGHETTTVT

-657 KTESVDEV
+657 KTEPVDEV
-665 ISVGTKPVVTTKD
+665 ISVGTKPVVTTKE
-678 LDYKTKYVEDKES
+678 LDYKTKYVEDKDS
-691 EAGKKTV
+691 EAGK
-698 VTKGSKGHET
+698 
-708 TTITYSFNSE
+708 N
-718 TGEVTANEPKVEKTE
+718 
-733 SVDEVISVGTKP
+733 
-745 VVTTKDLDY
+745 
-754 KTKYV
+754 
-759 EDKESE
+759 
-765 AGKKT
+765 T

-811 ISVGTKPKVEIMETE
+811 ISVGTKPKVEIRETE

-904 FLTLTGM
+904 FLTLTGI
-911 IGIVLGISVIIY
+911 IGIALGISVIIY

>member
-1 MRKWKQRCS
+1 MKKWKKRCS
-10 VILGLT
+10 VILGLV
-16 VLGFANLV
+16 VLGFTNLV

-30 VETTK
+30 VETTR

-42 DGYSN
+42 GGYSN
-47 SLKFSGTAT
+47 SLKFSGTT
-56 TSKSQVTYH
+56 STSKSQVTYH
-65 DPMDLIQIIDLS
+65 EPMDLIQIIDLS
-77 GSLSDSEFER
+77 GSLSDFEFNR
-87 ANGVA
+87 ANGTP

-124 TEDSYKIGDREGS
+124 TEDSYVTGDREGS

-158 EEVHSMSL
+158 EEVHNISL
-166 SSSLIYSYVSPLLE
+166 SSSLIGGTVSPLLE

-246 VIDSVNGRNT
+246 VVDSVVGNDA
-256 LSVSQLEKAGH
+256 LSVSQLKKAGH

-293 LVVVNKTVKQK
+293 LVVVNKTIKQK

-324 PNGQKTPLTITNNT
+324 PNGQKTPLTIKNNT

-390 FETKYEEDP
+390 FETKYEEDS
-399 SLAAGQ
+399 SLATGQ

-477 EGAVGQKEITK
+477 EGAIGQKEITK

-496 RVGEPAITEKILKKA
+496 RVGEPVTTEKILKKA

-544 EFGQEKIVTEG
+544 EFGQEKILTEG
-555 VLGVKRTTKTYV
+555 VVGVKRTTKTYV

-583 VLKEAVDKVVAR
+583 IVKEAVDKVVAR
-595 GSKPAVATKELDYKT
+595 GSKEAVATKELDYKT
-610 TYVEDKES
+610 
-618 EAGKKTVVTK
+618 
-628 GSKGHEISTVT
+628 
-639 HSFNS
+639 
-644 ETGEVTAN
+644 
-652 EPKVE
+652 
-657 KTESVDEV
+657 
-665 ISVGTKPVVTTKD
+665 
-678 LDYKTKYVEDKES
+678 KYVEDKDS

-733 SVDEVISVGTKP
+733 SVDE
-745 VVTTKDLDY
+745 
-754 KTKYV
+754 
-759 EDKESE
+759 
-765 AGKKT
+765 A
-770 VVTKGSKG
+770 
-778 HETTT
+778 
-783 ITYSFNSE
+783 
-791 TGEVTANEPKVEKTE
+791 
-806 SVDEV
+806 
-811 ISVGTKPKVEIMETE
+811 ISVGTKPKVEIKETE

-857 TYYLDPDT
+857 TYYLNPDT

>member
-1 MRKWKQRCS
+1 MKKWKKRFS
-10 VILGLT
+10 VILGLA
-16 VLGFANLV
+16 VLGFPNLV

-47 SLKFSGTAT
+47 SLKFSGTTT

-158 EEVHSMSL
+158 EAVHSMSL
-166 SSSLIYSYVSPLLE
+166 SSSLISSYISPLLE

-198 VYKAQPNRNKQVS
+198 VYKAQTNKNKQVS
-211 VLQFTDDWTVSSGT
+211 VLQFTDDWSSYYT
-225 NENIDTSFADW
+225 HENIDTSFADW

-246 VIDSVNGRNT
+246 VIDSKDGKNT
-256 LSVSQLEKAGH
+256 NSYEQLVKAGH

-375 KVDEKINTLRPEKIA
+375 KVDEKINTLRPEKID

-453 EDIPF
+453 ENIPF

-496 RVGEPAITEKILKKA
+496 RVGDPTVTEKILKKA

-555 VLGVKRTTKTYV
+555 VLGIKRTTKTYV

-595 GSKPAVATKELDYKT
+595 GSKSAVATKELDYKT
-610 TYVEDKES
+610 T
-618 EAGKKTVVTK
+618 
-628 GSKGHEISTVT
+628 
-639 HSFNS
+639 
-644 ETGEVTAN
+644 
-652 EPKVE
+652 
-657 KTESVDEV
+657 
-665 ISVGTKPVVTTKD
+665 
-678 LDYKTKYVEDKES
+678 YVEDKES

-733 SVDEVISVGTKP
+733 SVDEVISVG
-745 VVTTKDLDY
+745 
-754 KTKYV
+754 
-759 EDKESE
+759 
-765 AGKKT
+765 
-770 VVTKGSKG
+770 
-778 HETTT
+778 
-783 ITYSFNSE
+783 I
-791 TGEVTANEPKVEKTE
+791 
-806 SVDEV
+806 
-811 ISVGTKPKVEIMETE
+811 KPKVEIRETE

>member
-1 MRKWKQRCS
+1 MKKWKKRFS
-10 VILGLT
+10 VILGLA
-16 VLGFANLV
+16 VLGFPNLV

-30 VETTK
+30 VETIR

-42 DGYSN
+42 GGYSN
-47 SLKFSGTAT
+47 SLKFSGTTT

-166 SSSLIYSYVSPLLE
+166 SSSLISSYVSPMLE

-198 VYKAQPNRNKQVS
+198 VYKAQTNKNKQVS
-211 VLQFTDDWTVSSGT
+211 VLQFTDDWSSYYT
-225 NENIDTSFADW
+225 HENIDTSFADW

-246 VIDSVNGRNT
+246 VIDSKDGKNT
-256 LSVSQLEKAGH
+256 NSYEQLVKAGH

-366 RSSVTVDGK
+366 RSSVSVDGK

-390 FETKYEEDP
+390 FETKYEEDQ

-477 EGAVGQKEITK
+477 EGSVGQKEITK

-496 RVGEPAITEKILKKA
+496 RVGDPTVTEKILKKA

-555 VLGVKRTTKTYV
+555 VLGIKRTTKTYV

-583 VLKEAVDKVVAR
+583 LLKEAVDKVVAR
-595 GSKPAVATKELDYKT
+595 GSKSAVATKELDYKT

-628 GSKGHEISTVT
+628 GSKGHETSTVT
-639 HSFNS
+639 HSFNA

-665 ISVGTKPVVTTKD
+665 ISVGTKSVVTTKD

-708 TTITYSFNSE
+708 TKITYRFNSE
-718 TGEVTANEPKVEKTE
+718 TGEVTANEPKIEKTE
-733 SVDEVISVGTKP
+733 SVDK
-745 VVTTKDLDY
+745 
-754 KTKYV
+754 
-759 EDKESE
+759 
-765 AGKKT
+765 
-770 VVTKGSKG
+770 
-778 HETTT
+778 
-783 ITYSFNSE
+783 
-791 TGEVTANEPKVEKTE
+791 
-806 SVDEV
+806 V
-811 ISVGTKPKVEIMETE
+811 ISVGTKPKVEIRETE

-865 GEVKENKPS
+865 GEIKENKPS

-882 EIIEVGTQAEKVLPN
+882 EIIEVGTQAEKVLSN

-904 FLTLTGM
+904 FLTLTGI

>member
-1 MRKWKQRCS
+1 MKKWKKRFS
-10 VILGLT
+10 VILGLA
-16 VLGFANLV
+16 VLGFPNLV

-47 SLKFSGTAT
+47 SLKFSGTTT

-166 SSSLIYSYVSPLLE
+166 SSSLISSYVSPLLE

-198 VYKAQPNRNKQVS
+198 VYKAQTNKNKQVS
-211 VLQFTDDWTVSSGT
+211 VLQFTDDWSSYYT
-225 NENIDTSFADW
+225 HENIDTSFADW

-246 VIDSVNGRNT
+246 VIDSKDGKNT
-256 LSVSQLEKAGH
+256 NSYEQLVKAGH

-293 LVVVNKTVKQK
+293 LVVVNKTIKQK

-458 NTTYTEDP
+458 KTTYTEDP

-496 RVGEPAITEKILKKA
+496 RVGDPAVTEKILKKA

-555 VLGVKRTTKTYV
+555 VVGVKRTTKTYV

-595 GSKPAVATKELDYKT
+595 GSKSAVATKELDYKT

-628 GSKGHEISTVT
+628 GSKGHETSTVT
-639 HSFNS
+639 HSFNA

-665 ISVGTKPVVTTKD
+665 ISVGTKPVVTTKE
-678 LDYKTKYVEDKES
+678 LDYKTKYIEDKDS

-708 TTITYSFNSE
+708 STVTHSFNAE

-733 SVDEVISVGTKP
+733 SVDEVISVG
-745 VVTTKDLDY
+745 
-754 KTKYV
+754 
-759 EDKESE
+759 
-765 AGKKT
+765 
-770 VVTKGSKG
+770 
-778 HETTT
+778 
-783 ITYSFNSE
+783 I
-791 TGEVTANEPKVEKTE
+791 
-806 SVDEV
+806 
-811 ISVGTKPKVEIMETE
+811 KPKVEIRETE

-865 GEVKENKPS
+865 GEVKENKPT

-882 EIIEVGTQAEKVLPN
+882 EIIEVGTQVEKVLPN

-911 IGIVLGISVIIY
+911 IGIALGISVIIY

>member
-30 VETTK
+30 VETIK
-35 VYAQEKE
+35 VYAQENSNINGNTLTFTAKSRE
-42 DGYSN
+42 EINRTTEKKIKPMDLLVVLDLSISN
-47 SLKFSGTAT
+47 SGNFAEMLSDLKSLVSTMSDEDQIWLFSYEINLADSYKADKNNIAFGKPMDKTVLLRLLEEKPSISSLKDSVKKNGFNVNADNFGKGFSEIYNEYNGKKNSYVSTVQFTDAWDNSEEIDVKYAT
-56 TSKSQVTYH
+56 WAKSHAKTFYTVTYH
-65 DPMDLIQIIDLS
+65 ATE
-77 GSLSDSEFER
+77 GSLSVQSMKAAGHNNIFISKEYTPEQER
-87 ANGVA
+87 QKA
-92 GGRKQQINDMIYVIE
+92 IND
-107 NKLTDEDH
+107 
-115 VMLAFYGTN
+115 
-124 TEDSYKIGDREGS
+124 
-137 DITRLL
+137 
-143 TKKEAIDLLKELNSN
+143 
-158 EEVHSMSL
+158 
-166 SSSLIYSYVSPLLE
+166 
-180 SKKYSVSKNFP
+180 
-191 IGTGFED
+191 
-198 VYKAQPNRNKQVS
+198 
-211 VLQFTDDWTVSSGT
+211 QF
-225 NENIDTSFADW
+225 
-236 AKSNAKTFMT
+236 AKTA
-246 VIDSVNGRNT
+246 VEEIKEEK
-256 LSVSQLEKAGH
+256 VS
-267 PNIKVFTKLDTPNR
+267 
-281 QEDIAK
+281 
-287 LFESTA
+287 
-293 LVVVNKTVKQK
+293 VKQK

-324 PNGQKTPLTITNNT
+324 PNGQKTPLTITDNT
-338 VSWSGDLDNGS
+338 VSWSGDLDDGS
-349 YTVNYTF
+349 YTVHYTF

-439 VLRGTKGSDVEVKT
+439 VLRG
-453 EDIPF
+453 
-458 NTTYTEDP
+458 
-466 ELEIGQTKVVT
+466 
-477 EGAVGQKEITK
+477 
-488 TYVTQSGK
+488 
-496 RVGEPAITEKILKKA
+496 
-511 VDKVIAKGTKGQD
+511 
-524 VDVAESDIAFKTVY
+524 
-538 TEDPEL
+538 
-544 EFGQEKIVTEG
+544 
-555 VLGVKRTTKTYV
+555 
-567 TQKGVRT
+567 
-574 KDEPSIKEE
+574 
-583 VLKEAVDKVVAR
+583 
-595 GSKPAVATKELDYKT
+595 SKSAVATKELDYKT

-628 GSKGHEISTVT
+628 GSKGHETTTVT
-639 HSFNS
+639 HNFNS

-657 KTESVDEV
+657 KTEPVDEV

-678 LDYKTKYVEDKES
+678 LDYKTTYVEDKDS

-708 TTITYSFNSE
+708 TTITYS
-718 TGEVTANEPKVEKTE
+718 
-733 SVDEVISVGTKP
+733 
-745 VVTTKDLDY
+745 L
-754 KTKYV
+754 
-759 EDKESE
+759 
-765 AGKKT
+765 
-770 VVTKGSKG
+770 
-778 HETTT
+778 
-783 ITYSFNSE
+783 NSE

-811 ISVGTKPKVEIMETE
+811 ISVGTKPKVEIRETE

-857 TYYLDPDT
+857 TYYLNPDT

-874 LEKVDPVN
+874 LEKVDPVS
-882 EIIEVGTQAEKVLPN
+882 EIIEVGTKVEKVLPN

-923 RKLNKK
+923 KKLFKK

>member
-1 MRKWKQRCS
+1 MKKWKKRFS
-10 VILGLT
+10 VILGLA
-16 VLGFANLV
+16 VLGFPNLV

-35 VYAQEKE
+35 VYAQQKE

-47 SLKFSGTAT
+47 SLKFLGTAT

-143 TKKEAIDLLKELNSN
+143 TKKEAIDLLKELNSS

-166 SSSLIYSYVSPLLE
+166 SSSLISSHVSPLLE

-211 VLQFTDDWTVSSGT
+211 VLQFTDDWSSYYT
-225 NENIDTSFADW
+225 HENIDTSFADW

-246 VIDSVNGRNT
+246 VIDSKDGKNT
-256 LSVSQLEKAGH
+256 NSYEQLVKAGH

-293 LVVVNKTVKQK
+293 LVVVNKTIKQK

-366 RSSVTVDGK
+366 RGSVTVDGK

-496 RVGEPAITEKILKKA
+496 RVGEAAVTEKILKKA

-555 VLGVKRTTKTYV
+555 VLGIKRTTKTYV

-595 GSKPAVATKELDYKT
+595 GSKSAVATKELDYKT
-610 TYVEDKES
+610 T
-618 EAGKKTVVTK
+618 
-628 GSKGHEISTVT
+628 
-639 HSFNS
+639 
-644 ETGEVTAN
+644 
-652 EPKVE
+652 
-657 KTESVDEV
+657 
-665 ISVGTKPVVTTKD
+665 
-678 LDYKTKYVEDKES
+678 YVEDKES

-733 SVDEVISVGTKP
+733 PIDEVISVGTKP

-778 HETTT
+778 HETTK
-783 ITYSFNSE
+783 ITYRFNSE
-791 TGEVTANEPKVEKTE
+791 TGEVTANEPKIEKTE

-811 ISVGTKPKVEIMETE
+811 ISVGTKPKVEIRETE

-857 TYYLDPDT
+857 TYYLNPDT

>member
-10 VILGLT
+10 VILGLA

-47 SLKFSGTAT
+47 SLKFSGTTT

-166 SSSLIYSYVSPLLE
+166 SSSLISSYVSPLLE

-198 VYKAQPNRNKQVS
+198 VYKAQTNKNKQVS
-211 VLQFTDDWTVSSGT
+211 VLQFTDDWSSYYT
-225 NENIDTSFADW
+225 HENIDTSFADW

-246 VIDSVNGRNT
+246 VIDSKDGKNT
-256 LSVSQLEKAGH
+256 NSYEQLVKAGH

-496 RVGEPAITEKILKKA
+496 RVGDPAVTEKILKKA

-628 GSKGHEISTVT
+628 GSKGHETTTVT

-745 VVTTKDLDY
+745 
-754 KTKYV
+754 
-759 EDKESE
+759 
-765 AGKKT
+765 
-770 VVTKGSKG
+770 
-778 HETTT
+778 
-783 ITYSFNSE
+783 
-791 TGEVTANEPKVEKTE
+791 
-806 SVDEV
+806 
-811 ISVGTKPKVEIMETE
+811 KVEIRETE

-857 TYYLDPDT
+857 TYYLNPDT

-882 EIIEVGTQAEKVLPN
+882 EIIEVGTQVEKVLPN

>member
-35 VYAQEKE
+35 VYAQEN
-42 DGYSN
+42 SN
-47 SLKFSGTAT
+47 VNGNTLTFTAKSREEISHT
-56 TSKSQVTYH
+56 TEKKIK
-65 DPMDLIQIIDLS
+65 PMDLLVVLDFSTSNTNNITKIFSDLK
-77 GSLSDSEFER
+77 SLAST
-87 ANGVA
+87 
-92 GGRKQQINDMIYVIE
+92 
-107 NKLTDEDH
+107 LTDEDQIW
-115 VMLAFYGTN
+115 LFSEEGNYS
-124 TEDSYKIGDREGS
+124 DSYKANYTGIASGKPMNKKNLIKLLENKQITNQYDFQDLFRKEGWNVSEDGIGKGFSEIYDNYSG
-137 DITRLL
+137 
-143 TKKEAIDLLKELNSN
+143 KKN
-158 EEVHSMSL
+158 
-166 SSSLIYSYVSPLLE
+166 SYVST
-180 SKKYSVSKNFP
+180 
-191 IGTGFED
+191 I
-198 VYKAQPNRNKQVS
+198 
-211 VLQFTDDWTVSSGT
+211 QFTDGWMGT
-225 NENIDTSFADW
+225 ETIDIQYATW
-236 AKSNAKTFMT
+236 AKNHAKTFYT
-246 VIDSVNGRNT
+246 VTYDANKSS
-256 LSVSQLEKAGH
+256 LSIQSMKAVGHNNIFISDASTTELERQKAINAQFAKTAVEKIKEEKVS
-267 PNIKVFTKLDTPNR
+267 
-281 QEDIAK
+281 
-287 LFESTA
+287 
-293 LVVVNKTVKQK
+293 VKQK

-366 RSSVTVDGK
+366 RGSVTVDGK

-496 RVGEPAITEKILKKA
+496 RVGDPAVTEKILKKA

-555 VLGVKRTTKTYV
+555 VPGIKRTTKTYV

-595 GSKPAVATKELDYKT
+595 GSKSAVATKELDYKT
-610 TYVEDKES
+610 T
-618 EAGKKTVVTK
+618 
-628 GSKGHEISTVT
+628 
-639 HSFNS
+639 
-644 ETGEVTAN
+644 
-652 EPKVE
+652 
-657 KTESVDEV
+657 
-665 ISVGTKPVVTTKD
+665 
-678 LDYKTKYVEDKES
+678 
-691 EAGKKTV
+691 
-698 VTKGSKGHET
+698 
-708 TTITYSFNSE
+708 
-718 TGEVTANEPKVEKTE
+718 
-733 SVDEVISVGTKP
+733 
-745 VVTTKDLDY
+745 
-754 KTKYV
+754 YV

-831 RENKDLKKGEEKIIQ
+831 RENKNLKKGEEKIIQ

-904 FLTLTGM
+904 FLTLTGI
-911 IGIVLGISVIIY
+911 IGIALGISVITY
-923 RKLNKK
+923 RKLKKK

>member
-1 MRKWKQRCS
+1 MRKWKQSCS

-24 EVVTPF
+24 EIVTPF

-35 VYAQEKE
+35 VYAQEN
-42 DGYSN
+42 SN
-47 SLKFSGTAT
+47 VNGNTLTFTAKSREEINRT
-56 TSKSQVTYH
+56 TEKKIK
-65 DPMDLIQIIDLS
+65 PMDLLVVLDFS
-77 GSLSDSEFER
+77 GSNVSNFAKMFSDLKSL
-87 ANGVA
+87 
-92 GGRKQQINDMIYVIE
+92 ISTMS
-107 NKLTDEDH
+107 DEDQIW
-115 VMLAFYGTN
+115 LFSYDSN
-124 TEDSYKIGDREGS
+124 LPDSYKVKSSVIASGIVSGIASGKPMNKKNLIKLLENKQITDQYDSEGLFRKEGWNVSEDSIGKGFSEIYDNYSG
-137 DITRLL
+137 
-143 TKKEAIDLLKELNSN
+143 KKN
-158 EEVHSMSL
+158 
-166 SSSLIYSYVSPLLE
+166 SYVST
-180 SKKYSVSKNFP
+180 
-191 IGTGFED
+191 I
-198 VYKAQPNRNKQVS
+198 
-211 VLQFTDDWTVSSGT
+211 QFTDEWTVG
-225 NENIDTSFADW
+225 EEIDVQYASW
-236 AKSNAKTFMT
+236 AKNHAKTFYT
-246 VIDSVNGRNT
+246 VTYNANESS
-256 LSVSQLEKAGH
+256 LSVQSMKAAGH
-267 PNIKVFTKLDTPNR
+267 NNIFISDASTTESERQKAINDQFAKTAVEEIKEEKV
-281 QEDIAK
+281 
-287 LFESTA
+287 S
-293 LVVVNKTVKQK
+293 VKQK

-390 FETKYEEDP
+390 FETKYEEDS

-496 RVGEPAITEKILKKA
+496 RVGDPAVTEKILKKA
-511 VDKVIAKGTKGQD
+511 VDKVVAKGTKGQD

-583 VLKEAVDKVVAR
+583 VVKEAVDKVVAR
-595 GSKPAVATKELDYKT
+595 GSKAAVATKELDYKT
-610 TYVEDKES
+610 TYVEDK
-618 EAGKKTVVTK
+618 
-628 GSKGHEISTVT
+628 
-639 HSFNS
+639 
-644 ETGEVTAN
+644 
-652 EPKVE
+652 
-657 KTESVDEV
+657 D
-665 ISVGTKPVVTTKD
+665 
-678 LDYKTKYVEDKES
+678 S

-778 HETTT
+778 HETSTV
-783 ITYSFNSE
+783 TYSFNSE
-791 TGEVTANEPKVEKTE
+791 TGEVIANEPKVEKTE

-865 GEVKENKPS
+865 GEVKENKPT

>member
-1 MRKWKQRCS
+1 MKKWKKRFS
-10 VILGLT
+10 VILGLA
-16 VLGFANLV
+16 VLGFPNLV

-30 VETTK
+30 VEITK

-47 SLKFSGTAT
+47 SLKFSGTTT

-115 VMLAFYGTN
+115 VMVAFYGTN

-166 SSSLIYSYVSPLLE
+166 SSSLISSYVSPLLE

-198 VYKAQPNRNKQVS
+198 VYKAQTNKNKQVS
-211 VLQFTDDWTVSSGT
+211 VLQFTDDWSSYYT
-225 NENIDTSFADW
+225 HENIDTSFADW

-246 VIDSVNGRNT
+246 VIDSKDGKNT
-256 LSVSQLEKAGH
+256 NSYEQLVKAGH

-293 LVVVNKTVKQK
+293 LVVVNKTIKQK

-356 TGTPSVERSI
+356 TGTPSMERSI
-366 RSSVTVDGK
+366 RGSVTVDGK

-496 RVGEPAITEKILKKA
+496 RVGDPTVTEKILKKA

-555 VLGVKRTTKTYV
+555 VLGIKRTTKTYV

-595 GSKPAVATKELDYKT
+595 GSKSAVATKELDYKT

-628 GSKGHEISTVT
+628 GSKGHETSTVT

-708 TTITYSFNSE
+708 ST
-718 TGEVTANEPKVEKTE
+718 VT
-733 SVDEVISVGTKP
+733 
-745 VVTTKDLDY
+745 
-754 KTKYV
+754 
-759 EDKESE
+759 
-765 AGKKT
+765 
-770 VVTKGSKG
+770 
-778 HETTT
+778 H
-783 ITYSFNSE
+783 SFNSE

-826 FKTEK
+826 FKSEK
-831 RENKDLKKGEEKIIQ
+831 RENKNLKKGEEKIIQ

>member
-107 NKLTDEDH
+107 SKLTDEDH

-158 EEVHSMSL
+158 EAVHSMSL
-166 SSSLIYSYVSPLLE
+166 SSSLISSYISPLLE

-198 VYKAQPNRNKQVS
+198 VYKAQTNKNKQVS
-211 VLQFTDDWTVSSGT
+211 VLQFTDDWSSYYT
-225 NENIDTSFADW
+225 HENIDTSFADW

-246 VIDSVNGRNT
+246 VIDSKDGKNT
-256 LSVSQLEKAGH
+256 NSYEQLVKAGH

-293 LVVVNKTVKQK
+293 LVVVNKTIKQK

-426 ISTTITKPKVDRI
+426 ISTTIIKPKVDRI

-458 NTTYTEDP
+458 TTTYTEDP

-595 GSKPAVATKELDYKT
+595 GSKSAVATKELDYKT

-628 GSKGHEISTVT
+628 GSKGHETSTVT

-665 ISVGTKPVVTTKD
+665 ISVG
-678 LDYKTKYVEDKES
+678 
-691 EAGKKTV
+691 
-698 VTKGSKGHET
+698 
-708 TTITYSFNSE
+708 I
-718 TGEVTANEPKVEKTE
+718 
-733 SVDEVISVGTKP
+733 
-745 VVTTKDLDY
+745 
-754 KTKYV
+754 
-759 EDKESE
+759 
-765 AGKKT
+765 
-770 VVTKGSKG
+770 
-778 HETTT
+778 
-783 ITYSFNSE
+783 
-791 TGEVTANEPKVEKTE
+791 
-806 SVDEV
+806 
-811 ISVGTKPKVEIMETE
+811 KPKVEIRETE

-904 FLTLTGM
+904 FLTLTGI

>member
-107 NKLTDEDH
+107 SKLTDEDH

-158 EEVHSMSL
+158 EAVHSMSL
-166 SSSLIYSYVSPLLE
+166 SSSLISSYISPLLE

-198 VYKAQPNRNKQVS
+198 VYKAQTNKNKQVS
-211 VLQFTDDWTVSSGT
+211 VLQFTDDWSSYYT
-225 NENIDTSFADW
+225 HENIDTSFADW

-246 VIDSVNGRNT
+246 VIDSKDGKNT
-256 LSVSQLEKAGH
+256 NSYEQLVKAGH

-293 LVVVNKTVKQK
+293 LVVVNKTIKQK

-458 NTTYTEDP
+458 KTTYTEDP
-466 ELEIGQTKVVT
+466 ELEIGQTK
-477 EGAVGQKEITK
+477 
-488 TYVTQSGK
+488 
-496 RVGEPAITEKILKKA
+496 
-511 VDKVIAKGTKGQD
+511 
-524 VDVAESDIAFKTVY
+524 
-538 TEDPEL
+538 
-544 EFGQEKIVTEG
+544 
-555 VLGVKRTTKTYV
+555 
-567 TQKGVRT
+567 
-574 KDEPSIKEE
+574 
-583 VLKEAVDKVVAR
+583 
-595 GSKPAVATKELDYKT
+595 
-610 TYVEDKES
+610 
-618 EAGKKTVVTK
+618 
-628 GSKGHEISTVT
+628 
-639 HSFNS
+639 
-644 ETGEVTAN
+644 
-652 EPKVE
+652 
-657 KTESVDEV
+657 
-665 ISVGTKPVVTTKD
+665 
-678 LDYKTKYVEDKES
+678 
-691 EAGKKTV
+691 
-698 VTKGSKGHET
+698 
-708 TTITYSFNSE
+708 
-718 TGEVTANEPKVEKTE
+718 
-733 SVDEVISVGTKP
+733 
-745 VVTTKDLDY
+745 
-754 KTKYV
+754 
-759 EDKESE
+759 
-765 AGKKT
+765 

-826 FKTEK
+826 FKSEK
-831 RENKDLKKGEEKIIQ
+831 RENKNLKKGEEKIIQ

>member
-1 MRKWKQRCS
+1 MKKWKKRCS
-10 VILGLT
+10 VILGLA

-30 VETTK
+30 VETTR

-42 DGYSN
+42 GGYSN
-47 SLKFSGTAT
+47 SLKFSGTT
-56 TSKSQVTYH
+56 STSKSQVTYH
-65 DPMDLIQIIDLS
+65 EPMDLIQIIDLS
-77 GSLSDSEFER
+77 GSLSDFEFNR
-87 ANGVA
+87 ANGTP

-124 TEDSYKIGDREGS
+124 TEDSYVTGDREGS

-143 TKKEAIDLLKELNSN
+143 TKKEAIDLLKELNSKD
-158 EEVHSMSL
+158 EVHNMSL
-166 SSSLIYSYVSPLLE
+166 SSSLIRGTVSPLLE

-211 VLQFTDDWTVSSGT
+211 VLQFTDDWTGSSGT
-225 NENIDTSFADW
+225 NENIDTSFANW

-246 VIDSVNGRNT
+246 VVDSVVGNDA
-256 LSVSQLEKAGH
+256 LSVRQLKKAGH

-426 ISTTITKPKVDRI
+426 ISTTITKSKVDRI
-439 VLRGTKGSDVEVKT
+439 VLRGTKGSDVEVKI

-466 ELEIGQTKVVT
+466 ELEIGQTKVVI

-496 RVGEPAITEKILKKA
+496 RVGDPAVTEKILKKA

-595 GSKPAVATKELDYKT
+595 GSKSAVATKELDYKT

-628 GSKGHEISTVT
+628 GSKGHETSTVT
-639 HSFNS
+639 H
-644 ETGEVTAN
+644 
-652 EPKVE
+652 
-657 KTESVDEV
+657 
-665 ISVGTKPVVTTKD
+665 
-678 LDYKTKYVEDKES
+678 
-691 EAGKKTV
+691 
-698 VTKGSKGHET
+698 
-708 TTITYSFNSE
+708 SFNSE

-865 GEVKENKPS
+865 GEVKENKPT

-904 FLTLTGM
+904 FLTLTGI
-911 IGIVLGISVIIY
+911 IGIALGISVIIY

>member
-1 MRKWKQRCS
+1 MKKWKKRFS
-10 VILGLT
+10 VILGLA
-16 VLGFANLV
+16 VLGFPNLV

-30 VETTK
+30 VEITK

-47 SLKFSGTAT
+47 SLKFSGTTT

-115 VMLAFYGTN
+115 VMVAFYGTN

-166 SSSLIYSYVSPLLE
+166 SSSLISSYVSPLLE

-191 IGTGFED
+191 LGTGFED
-198 VYKAQPNRNKQVS
+198 VYKAQSNRNKQVS
-211 VLQFTDDWTVSSGT
+211 VLQFTDDWTVVSGS

-246 VIDSVNGRNT
+246 VVDTVVGSDA
-256 LSVSQLEKAGH
+256 LSVSQLKKAGH
-267 PNIKVFTKLDTPNR
+267 PNIKIFTKLNTPNR

-496 RVGEPAITEKILKKA
+496 RVGEPVTTEKILKKA

-574 KDEPSIKEE
+574 KNEPSIKEE

-595 GSKPAVATKELDYKT
+595 GSKSAVATKELDYKT
-610 TYVEDKES
+610 
-618 EAGKKTVVTK
+618 
-628 GSKGHEISTVT
+628 
-639 HSFNS
+639 
-644 ETGEVTAN
+644 
-652 EPKVE
+652 
-657 KTESVDEV
+657 
-665 ISVGTKPVVTTKD
+665 
-678 LDYKTKYVEDKES
+678 KYVEDKDS

-733 SVDEVISVGTKP
+733 SVDEVISVG
-745 VVTTKDLDY
+745 
-754 KTKYV
+754 
-759 EDKESE
+759 
-765 AGKKT
+765 
-770 VVTKGSKG
+770 
-778 HETTT
+778 
-783 ITYSFNSE
+783 I
-791 TGEVTANEPKVEKTE
+791 
-806 SVDEV
+806 
-811 ISVGTKPKVEIMETE
+811 KPKVEIRETE

-904 FLTLTGM
+904 FLTLTGI

>member
-1 MRKWKQRCS
+1 MKKWKKRFS
-10 VILGLT
+10 VILGLA
-16 VLGFANLV
+16 VLGFPNLV

-47 SLKFSGTAT
+47 SLKFSGTTT

-166 SSSLIYSYVSPLLE
+166 SSSLISSYVSPLLE

-198 VYKAQPNRNKQVS
+198 VYKAQTNKNKQVS
-211 VLQFTDDWTVSSGT
+211 VLQFTDDWSSYYT
-225 NENIDTSFADW
+225 HENIDTSFADW

-246 VIDSVNGRNT
+246 VIDSKDGKNT
-256 LSVSQLEKAGH
+256 NSYEQLVKAGH

-293 LVVVNKTVKQK
+293 LVVVNKTIKQK

-458 NTTYTEDP
+458 KTTYTEDP

-496 RVGEPAITEKILKKA
+496 RVGDPAVTEKILKKA

-555 VLGVKRTTKTYV
+555 VVGVKRTTKTYV

-595 GSKPAVATKELDYKT
+595 GSKSAVATKELDYKT
-610 TYVEDKES
+610 T
-618 EAGKKTVVTK
+618 
-628 GSKGHEISTVT
+628 
-639 HSFNS
+639 
-644 ETGEVTAN
+644 
-652 EPKVE
+652 
-657 KTESVDEV
+657 
-665 ISVGTKPVVTTKD
+665 
-678 LDYKTKYVEDKES
+678 YVEDKES

-733 SVDEVISVGTKP
+733 SVDEVISVG
-745 VVTTKDLDY
+745 
-754 KTKYV
+754 
-759 EDKESE
+759 
-765 AGKKT
+765 
-770 VVTKGSKG
+770 
-778 HETTT
+778 
-783 ITYSFNSE
+783 I
-791 TGEVTANEPKVEKTE
+791 
-806 SVDEV
+806 
-811 ISVGTKPKVEIMETE
+811 KPKVEIRETE

-865 GEVKENKPS
+865 GEVKENKPT

-882 EIIEVGTQAEKVLPN
+882 EIIEVGTQVEKVLPN

-911 IGIVLGISVIIY
+911 IGIALGISVIIY

>member
-10 VILGLT
+10 VILGLA

-30 VETTK
+30 VETTR
-35 VYAQEKE
+35 VYAQEN
-42 DGYSN
+42 SN
-47 SLKFSGTAT
+47 INGNTLTFTAKSREEINRT
-56 TSKSQVTYH
+56 TEKKIK
-65 DPMDLIQIIDLS
+65 PMDLLVVLDFSASNNSNITKMFSDLK
-77 GSLSDSEFER
+77 SLVSTMS
-87 ANGVA
+87 
-92 GGRKQQINDMIYVIE
+92 
-107 NKLTDEDH
+107 DEDQIWLFSYD
-115 VMLAFYGTN
+115 MNFK
-124 TEDSYKIGDREGS
+124 DSYKAKRSEIASGKPMNKKNL
-137 DITRLL
+137 INLL
-143 TKKEAIDLLKELNSN
+143 ENKELSFLSRDTAADKFKDLFKTEGWNVT
-158 EEVHSMSL
+158 EERIGKDFSE
-166 SSSLIYSYVSPLLE
+166 IYDNYSGKKNSYVST
-180 SKKYSVSKNFP
+180 
-191 IGTGFED
+191 I
-198 VYKAQPNRNKQVS
+198 
-211 VLQFTDDWTVSSGT
+211 QFTDDWQGD
-225 NENIDTSFADW
+225 EKIDVQYANW
-236 AKSNAKTFMT
+236 AKNHAKTFYT
-246 VIDSVNGRNT
+246 VTYNANESSYSVKAMRA
-256 LSVSQLEKAGH
+256 AGH
-267 PNIKVFTKLDTPNR
+267 NNIFISNDSTNEPERQKAINAQFAKTAVEEIKEEKV
-281 QEDIAK
+281 
-287 LFESTA
+287 S
-293 LVVVNKTVKQK
+293 VKQK

-324 PNGQKTPLTITNNT
+324 PNGQKTPLIITNNT

-349 YTVNYTF
+349 YTVHYTF

-366 RSSVTVDGK
+366 RGSVTVDGK

-466 ELEIGQTKVVT
+466 ELE
-477 EGAVGQKEITK
+477 
-488 TYVTQSGK
+488 
-496 RVGEPAITEKILKKA
+496 
-511 VDKVIAKGTKGQD
+511 
-524 VDVAESDIAFKTVY
+524 
-538 TEDPEL
+538 
-544 EFGQEKIVTEG
+544 FGQEKIVTEG
-555 VLGVKRTTKTYV
+555 VVGVKRTTKTYV

-595 GSKPAVATKELDYKT
+595 GSKSA
-610 TYVEDKES
+610 
-618 EAGKKTVVTK
+618 
-628 GSKGHEISTVT
+628 
-639 HSFNS
+639 
-644 ETGEVTAN
+644 
-652 EPKVE
+652 
-657 KTESVDEV
+657 
-665 ISVGTKPVVTTKD
+665 VTTKD

-733 SVDEVISVGTKP
+733 P
-745 VVTTKDLDY
+745 
-754 KTKYV
+754 
-759 EDKESE
+759 
-765 AGKKT
+765 
-770 VVTKGSKG
+770 
-778 HETTT
+778 
-783 ITYSFNSE
+783 
-791 TGEVTANEPKVEKTE
+791 
-806 SVDEV
+806 VDEV

-831 RENKDLKKGEEKIIQ
+831 RENKNLKKGEEKIIQ
-846 AGVKGRETITT
+846 AGVKGREIITT

-904 FLTLTGM
+904 FLTLTGI

>member
-1 MRKWKQRCS
+1 MKKWKQRCS
-10 VILGLT
+10 VILGLA

-24 EVVTPF
+24 EVVTPL
-30 VETTK
+30 VETTR
-35 VYAQEKE
+35 VYAQEN
-42 DGYSN
+42 SN
-47 SLKFSGTAT
+47 VNGNTLTFTAKSREEINRTTEKKLK
-56 TSKSQVTYH
+56 
-65 DPMDLIQIIDLS
+65 PMDLLVVLDFS
-77 GSLSDSEFER
+77 GSNRGNITKIFLDLKSLVSTMSDEDQIWLFSYDENQSDSYKAQRSEI
-87 ANGVA
+87 ASGKPMN
-92 GGRKQQINDMIYVIE
+92 KKNLIKLLE
-107 NKLTDEDH
+107 NEQPDTFKALFKKEDWN
-115 VMLAFYGTN
+115 V
-124 TEDSYKIGDREGS
+124 TEDSIGKGFSEIYDNYSG
-137 DITRLL
+137 
-143 TKKEAIDLLKELNSN
+143 KKN
-158 EEVHSMSL
+158 
-166 SSSLIYSYVSPLLE
+166 SYVST
-180 SKKYSVSKNFP
+180 
-191 IGTGFED
+191 I
-198 VYKAQPNRNKQVS
+198 
-211 VLQFTDDWTVSSGT
+211 QFTDGWVNDET
-225 NENIDTSFADW
+225 IDVKYATW
-236 AKSNAKTFMT
+236 AKNHAKTFYT
-246 VIDSVNGRNT
+246 VTYDANEGSHSVE
-256 LSVSQLEKAGH
+256 SMKAAGH
-267 PNIKVFTKLDTPNR
+267 NNIFISNASTNESERQKAINAQFAKTAVEEIKEEKV
-281 QEDIAK
+281 
-287 LFESTA
+287 S
-293 LVVVNKTVKQK
+293 VKQK

-496 RVGEPAITEKILKKA
+496 RVGEPVTTEKILKKA

-524 VDVAESDIAFKTVY
+524 VDVAESDIAFKTIY

-555 VLGVKRTTKTYV
+555 VVGVKRTTKTYV

-595 GSKPAVATKELDYKT
+595 GSKAAVATKK
-610 TYVEDKES
+610 
-618 EAGKKTVVTK
+618 
-628 GSKGHEISTVT
+628 
-639 HSFNS
+639 
-644 ETGEVTAN
+644 
-652 EPKVE
+652 
-657 KTESVDEV
+657 
-665 ISVGTKPVVTTKD
+665 

-733 SVDEVISVGTKP
+733 AVEEVM
-745 VVTTKDLDY
+745 
-754 KTKYV
+754 
-759 EDKESE
+759 
-765 AGKKT
+765 
-770 VVTKGSKG
+770 
-778 HETTT
+778 
-783 ITYSFNSE
+783 
-791 TGEVTANEPKVEKTE
+791 
-806 SVDEV
+806 
-811 ISVGTKPKVEIMETE
+811 SVGTKPKVDIKELE
-826 FKTEK
+826 FETEK

-865 GEVKENKPS
+865 GEVKEDKPS

-882 EIIEVGTQAEKVLPN
+882 EIIEVGTKVEKVLPN

-911 IGIVLGISVIIY
+911 TGIVLGISVIIY